1 MSTRKADDT
10 TRGLLVAGLI
20 IVAGLLLVGAFVTAI
35 QSSQPVSRSRPVTP
49 PPQTQLPSAG
59 PAVPPFSLER
69 LQGGRLTLA
78 ELRGR
83 VVVIDFWATWCPP
96 CRAEMP
102 WLVKM
107 GQRLES
113 QGVTFV
119 AISEDDPPG
128 QIPEVTAFSKEVPGL
143 EKFAVLGDP
152 DIEAQY
158 GVTSLPTL
166 FIVDRQGRLVK
177 QLVGAANEATVNDL
191 VETLAAAK

>member
-1 MSTRKADDT
+1 MSARKADDT

-35 QSSQPVSRSRPVTP
+35 QSSQPVSRSGAVTAP
-49 PPQTQLPSAG
+49 PMPLPSAG

-113 QGVTFV
+113 KGVTFV

-152 DIEAQY
+152 DLEARY

-177 QLVGAANEATVNDL
+177 RLVGAANEKTVNDL